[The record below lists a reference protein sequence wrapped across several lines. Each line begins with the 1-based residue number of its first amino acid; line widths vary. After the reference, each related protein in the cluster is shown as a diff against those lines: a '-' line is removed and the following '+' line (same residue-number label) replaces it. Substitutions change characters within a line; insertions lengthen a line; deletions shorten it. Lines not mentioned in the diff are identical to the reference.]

1 MVGCT
6 VQATPYPST
15 ALPPPSLPIFSFV
28 PLNIIY
34 LLENALLKFKA
45 KKIISTISI
54 NARNVR
60 SSLFLDS

>member
-6 VQATPYPST
+6 VQATPSP
-15 ALPPPSLPIFSFV
+15 ALPPPPPLPIFSFV

>member
-15 ALPPPSLPIFSFV
+15 APPPLPIFSFV

-60 SSLFLDS
+60 SSLFQDS

>member
-15 ALPPPSLPIFSFV
+15 ALPPSLPIFSFV

>member
-15 ALPPPSLPIFSFV
+15 APPLPIFSFV

-60 SSLFLDS
+60 SSLFQDS